1 MTNTRILIVEDESIV
16 ALDISNRLIKMGYKV
31 LAIAASGH
39 EAIQKAQELSPD
51 LILMDIKLKG
61 EMDGVEA
68 VREIQV
74 KLDIPAIYLTAY
86 ADEATLQRAKITG
99 PYGYLLKPF
108 EERELHTTIEMALYK
123 HKLERQLKESEQWL
137 STTLKSI
144 GDAVIATDA
153 QERVKFMN
161 PAAER
166 LTGWQVN
173 QAIGKNAA
181 AVFRIINEHT
191 RTPIDRPV
199 MEILQTGQAI
209 NLSDHLLIAK
219 DGTEIPIDDN
229 VAPILDKQNNIIGIV
244 LTFQDITDKR
254 ATQARLVKQERLA
267 AVGRLAGGIAHEFN
281 NILTS
286 IIGFAQLARSSLNNQ
301 APISRDLDQ
310 VIEQGQRAAHLVRQ
324 ILDFGERSMLQK
336 RSLELTPFLKE
347 TCKLLKHT
355 LPKNIDL
362 ALTIEPECDTC
373 TVAADPTLIQ
383 QALTNLISNAV
394 DAMPTGGTVQ
404 IQVSCLILQ
413 PGESLPS
420 QIILDN
426 DRPDNQLH
434 WIALSVSDTGL
445 GIAPEHRPHIFE
457 PFFSTKE
464 VGQGSGLGLSQVYGI
479 VKQHNGN
486 IEITSH
492 IGQGT
497 TVVLYLPVSP
507 VPREAVQADI
517 EVAGIPRGH
526 GELLLLVEGEPET
539 GNVTQAILEHLDYQV
554 LTANNREEA
563 VETYTAHLDEIALVI
578 IDTVAPGVEGL
589 TTTTIQTLQEKN
601 PTVKLIALTNYQPEV
616 VSKAQP
622 GYDKV
627 NWLQKPWNLEDLA
640 QAVNLVLQ
648 K

>member
-1 MTNTRILIVEDESIV
+1 MINTKILIVEDESIV

-39 EAIQKAQELSPD
+39 EAIQKALELSPD

-61 EMDGVEA
+61 EMDGVET

-74 KLDIPAIYLTAY
+74 KFDIPAIYLTAY

-137 STTLKSI
+137 STTLNSI

-153 QERVKFMN
+153 QERVKFLN
-161 PAAER
+161 PTAER
-166 LTGWQVN
+166 LAGWQVHE
-173 QAIGKNAA
+173 ALGKNIAE
-181 AVFRIINEHT
+181 VFRIINEHT
-191 RTPIDRPV
+191 RMPIDSPV
-199 MEILQTGQAI
+199 IEILRTGEAI
-209 NLSDHLLIAK
+209 NLGDHLLIAK

-229 VAPILDKQNNIIGIV
+229 VAPILDKQNNIIGVV
-244 LTFQDITDKR
+244 LTFQDVTEKR
-254 ATQARLVKQERLA
+254 ATQVRLVKQERLA

-286 IIGFAQLARSSLNNQ
+286 IIGFAQLAHSSLDNQ
-301 APISRDLDQ
+301 SPIGRDLDQ

-324 ILDFGERSMLQK
+324 ILDFGERSMMQK
-336 RSLELTPFLKE
+336 RPLELTSFLEE

-355 LPKNIDL
+355 LPKNIKL
-362 ALTIEPECDTC
+362 ALTIKPECHTYS
-373 TVAADPTLIQ
+373 VEADPTLIQ
-383 QALTNLISNAV
+383 QALTNLISNAA

-404 IQVSCLILQ
+404 IQASCLVLK

-420 QIILDN
+420 QINLDN
-426 DRPDNQLH
+426 NQLDDQLH

-486 IEITSH
+486 IEVTSH

-507 VPREAVQADI
+507 LPRETLQADI
-517 EVAGIPRGH
+517 GVAEIPRGH

-539 GNVTQAILEHLDYQV
+539 RNVTQAILEHLGYQV
-554 LTANNREEA
+554 LTANSREEA
-563 VETYTAHLDEIALVI
+563 IETYTAHLDEITLVI
-578 IDTVAPGVEGL
+578 VNAATPGVEGL
-589 TTTTIQTLQEKN
+589 TTTTIQILQEKN
-601 PTVKLIALTNYQPEV
+601 PTVKLIALTNYHPEV
-616 VSKAQP
+616 MSRAQP
-622 GYDKV
+622 GYERV

-648 K
+648 E